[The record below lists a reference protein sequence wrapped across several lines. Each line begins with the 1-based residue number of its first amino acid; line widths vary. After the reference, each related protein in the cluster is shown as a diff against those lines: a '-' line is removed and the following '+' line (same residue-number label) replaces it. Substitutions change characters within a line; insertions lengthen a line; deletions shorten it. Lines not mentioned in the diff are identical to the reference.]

1 MSRIFCHILFIVYVL
16 FPSNIL
22 AQDAYSAYI
31 KMINTIKTI
40 KSLQYDL
47 EFQERMDGKIVYNS
61 AQVKVN
67 EVPFKVYMYQLLP
80 KEGIELLYD
89 ASVSSSDVYI
99 NPNGIP
105 WFTLTFGVN
114 SNSLRERYRNSIFN
128 IGYSPLVKLDSFLQK
143 KYKAAFPSM
152 INFEPD
158 TKCKDGTSCIVLS
171 INIPDFRYFNYTL
184 KTNEDLISLASKYTI
199 SEYMILELNPDIQD
213 YFDVS
218 PGETILIPSD
228 YAKKVVLFID
238 PRTLLPREIRFFD
251 EKELFQEYRYN
262 NIIKNPAFKGN
273 EFSLENPDYNF

>member
-1 MSRIFCHILFIVYVL
+1 VVYVL
-16 FPSNIL
+16 LSSNIL
-22 AQDAYSAYI
+22 AQDAYSTYI
-31 KMINTIKTI
+31 KMIKTIKTI
-40 KSLQYDL
+40 NSLQFDL
-47 EFQERMDGKIVYNS
+47 DFQERMDGKIVYNS
-61 AQVKVN
+61 ARVKVN

-89 ASVSSSDVYI
+89 ASVSTSDVYI

-143 KYKAAFPSM
+143 KYNAAFPSM
-152 INFEPD
+152 IRFEPD
-158 TKCKDGTSCIVLS
+158 TKCKDGTSCIALS
-171 INIPDFRYFNYTL
+171 INIPDFRYINYTL
-184 KTNEDLISLASKYTI
+184 KTNENLISLSVKYDI
-199 SEYMILELNPDIQD
+199 SEYMILELNPGIQS

-228 YAKKVVLFID
+228 YAKKVIILID
-238 PRTLLPREIRFFD
+238 PKAFIPKEIRFYD
-251 EKELFQEYRYN
+251 EKELFQEYRYS